1 MSDKIIQQEIRF
13 TGKYSKSVF
22 ETLWLAYKPHRWIFA
37 FCLVIGFTGRILLL
51 SNANLIGVWVDTFC
65 HTNELVRCRPVPVF
79 FAHYSNIDFVKF
91 LSILTG
97 LGFFTTLTFRVIFS
111 SLSAKAV
118 SQIYDETTYRTSRFP
133 LSFFDNTPAGRVVT
147 RFSSDYGNVFR
158 LFGGPLAEFL
168 SIVFDLVGMIALVAI
183 ASPFYLA
190 PIAVMS
196 CFNFILFRLNRE
208 KLREARRELSASRS
222 PSIAHFSE
230 TAQGAGTIRSFNQQL
245 SFSGRFRKLDS
256 YFLGQKRRVVKNVMF
271 FSLQMNSLTALLLLL
286 TGSMAFFLLQR
297 GLVSIG
303 SLGVAFGF
311 ITLSGNT
318 VQMFFEWLTQFEE
331 AMIGVERLD
340 HYLRKDLEPGARL
353 PSHAQFPTHHWKESR
368 GEDQHA
374 REGSLSQNYAVSV
387 DFNNVWFRYSADL
400 PYILKGVDFHI
411 RPAEKF
417 GIIGRTGSGKSSLIQ
432 ALLSLY
438 PTEKGEILIDG
449 KKPKFTPDDSGE
461 DLEVYRRAISF
472 IAQDSILFKGN
483 LKENLIVNPTQIQAS
498 TEEHLFKALRRVG
511 LDAWATKE
519 GLQMEIEEKGKN
531 LSLGEKQL
539 VCMARCL
546 LQHAPVVIM
555 DEATSSVDPKSE
567 ELLVRA
573 TQEIFLGR
581 TQIIIAHRLST
592 LRQCDRILWLQ
603 NGEVKMIG
611 STEEVLKVFQ
621 NAELSSAS
629 EQ

>member
-1 MSDKIIQQEIRF
+1 MKTPKLLQQEVRF
-13 TGKYSKSVF
+13 TGQYSKSVF
-22 ETLWLAYKPHRWIFA
+22 ETLWLAYKPHKWVLS
-37 FCLVIGFTGRILLL
+37 FCLVIGFAGRLLLL
-51 SNANLIGVWVDTFC
+51 SNANLIGIWVDTFC
-65 HTNELVRCRPVPVF
+65 QSTELVQCRTLPNI
-79 FAHYSNIDFVKF
+79 FAHYTNKDFAKL
-91 LSILTG
+91 LSVVTG
-97 LGFFTTLTFRVIFS
+97 LGFLTTLCFRVIFS

-168 SIVFDLVGMIALVAI
+168 SIIFDLVGMIGLVTL

-190 PIAVMS
+190 PIVLMGI
-196 CFNFILFRLNRE
+196 FNFILFRINRE
-208 KLREARRELSASRS
+208 RLREARRELSASRS

-230 TAQGAGTIRSFNQQL
+230 TAQGASTIRSFNQQL
-245 SFSGRFRKLDS
+245 SFSERFRKLDS
-256 YFLGQKRRVVKNVMF
+256 YFLDQKRRVVKNIMF
-271 FSLQMNSLTALLLLL
+271 FSLQMNSLTALLLLV
-286 TGSMAFFLLQR
+286 TGVMAYFLLQK
-297 GLVSIG
+297 GWATVG

-318 VQMFFEWLTQFEE
+318 VQMFFDWLTQFEE
-331 AMIGVERLD
+331 AMIGLERLD
-340 HYLRKDLEPGARL
+340 NYLRKDLEPGARL
-353 PSHAQFPTHHWKESR
+353 PSTVQFPTQHWQQTAE
-368 GEDQHA
+368 EDTHA
-374 REGSLSQNYAVSV
+374 QRGSLSQDHAVSI
-387 DFNNVWFRYSADL
+387 DFKNVWFRYSPDL

-432 ALLSLY
+432 ALLFLY
-438 PTEKGEILIDG
+438 PTEKGEILIDN
-449 KKPKFTPDDSGE
+449 KKPRLSAADTGE
-461 DLEVYRRAISF
+461 DLEVFRRSISF
-472 IAQDSILFKGN
+472 IAQDSILFKGT
-483 LKENLIVNPTQIQAS
+483 LKENLLAHPLENIS
-498 TEEHLFKALRRVG
+498 SEESVFKALRRVG
-511 LDAWATKE
+511 LEDWANPE
-519 GLQMEIEEKGKN
+519 GLSMKIEEKGKN

-567 ELLVRA
+567 ELMVRA

-603 NGEVKMIG
+603 DGEVKMIG
-611 STEEVLKVFQ
+611 ATADVLKVFQ
-621 NAELSSAS
+621 NADLSLTK
-629 EQ
+629 